1 MVPTTTTQKTGAN
14 HPDGAPGNNNQ
25 NQAPMLS
32 LAETKQKEIAET
44 VIQLFKDAQEQNP
57 ELSYHKLTVLV
68 AAQTGYSPEGIKKM
82 LNRNG
87 ITNPQK
93 RS

>member
-1 MVPTTTTQKTGAN
+1 MTPTTTTQDTGA
-14 HPDGAPGNNNQ
+14 HSVGSAPGIFNQ

-44 VIQLFKDAQEQNP
+44 VIRLFEEARGQNP

-87 ITNPQK
+87 IKVTKN
-93 RS
+93 RN